1 MQRLTIHSI
10 ILSVAA
16 VVVGFTIVRADA
28 QQQPP
33 PKPAPKEAPKA
44 APAAKVTPA
53 QEKAQ
58 ENYKKTCQPCHGPE
72 GKSTL
77 PGMTLADGVWTHG
90 GTIDEIA
97 KTISE
102 GVPKTLMLPNKE
114 KFTPEEIRELAK
126 LVRSFDP
133 KLAKETPTKKE

>member
-1 MQRLTIHSI
+1 MT
-10 ILSVAA
+10 A
-16 VVVGFTIVRADA
+16 
-28 QQQPP
+28 
-33 PKPAPKEAPKA
+33 
-44 APAAKVTPA
+44 A

-72 GKSTL
+72 GKSAL

-90 GTIDEIA
+90 DTIDQIA

-102 GVPKTLMLPNKE
+102 GVPKTVMLPNKE

-133 KLAKETPTKKE
+133 KLGKETPKK

>member
-1 MQRLTIHSI
+1 MDRFKTFG
-10 ILSVAA
+10 ILFGLA
-16 VVVGFTIVRADA
+16 VVVGFTTVGAD
-28 QQQPP
+28 QQ
-33 PKPAPKEAPKA
+33 KEPAKAAAPKA
-44 APAAKVTPA
+44 AAKVTPA
-53 QEKAQ
+53 QQKAQ

-72 GKSTL
+72 GKSAL

-90 GTIDEIA
+90 ATIDQIA

-102 GVPKTLMLPNKE
+102 GVPKTVMLPNKD

-133 KLAKETPTKKE
+133 KLKGATNKD